1 MRRPPGKLFV
11 KSVQAFDS
19 HQEAGE
25 VANYRSAG
33 QQAGKVLSDY
43 ARKLFGNAITSLRT
57 MDFFGRRSFEGKCKQ
72 VLGIAGPPD
81 EPSLRQPDAV
91 PTQSS
96 FMLRSFVGYA
106 RFYRFFGC
114 LFISDIND
122 KSLKASKVTWKS
134 VYTLYTLVWL
144 TILAYNEGY
153 VLVGK
158 FRGIA
163 NSTGTF
169 ALSLDIITFTI
180 AISKVV
186 ANMACLV
193 LGSGRMLKFLRDA
206 GKFERSIALVVPRKF
221 AKRSSSWLRVTVR
234 LAVLVSLVG
243 TSISIALSHRTTFAS
258 SLKDWHPLLK
268 VLAVCSS
275 VVFMVYESSM
285 YVTVTCFCGVLL
297 QYLKA
302 QIAAFD
308 ECRRM
313 SSASSMAVRDAA
325 ARIEAIRLNVS
336 RIKEFKDVINDVW
349 CPAIVTSSVSLVAVL
364 SMALCRFYN
373 ILRGDRRA
381 FLGVTYSAFGALC
394 FVDMVLLSSEL
405 GSEVQKLKD
414 AAKTARLL
422 EATDSYSR
430 QVRYLHEAIEPDDMC
445 LNAGGFFPL

>member
-1 MRRPPGKLFV
+1 MNF
-11 KSVQAFDS
+11 S
-19 HQEAGE
+19 
-25 VANYRSAG
+25 
-33 QQAGKVLSDY
+33 
-43 ARKLFGNAITSLRT
+43 
-57 MDFFGRRSFEGKCKQ
+57 GRRGFEGKDKQ
-72 VLGIAGPPD
+72 VQGIADTPQEPP
-81 EPSLRQPDAV
+81 LRQPDAV
-91 PTQSS
+91 PTQRSL
-96 FMLRSFVGYA
+96 MLRSFVGYA

-114 LFISDIND
+114 LFISGIND
-122 KSLKASKVTWKS
+122 KTLKTCKVTCKS

-144 TILAYNEGY
+144 TILVCIEGD
-153 VLVGK
+153 LLMRK

-169 ALSLDIITFTI
+169 ALSLEIITFTI

-186 ANMACLV
+186 ANTACLV

-206 GKFERSIALVVPRKF
+206 GKFERSTALVVPRKF

-243 TSISIALSHRTTFAS
+243 TSISVALSHRTGFAS
-258 SLKDWHPLLK
+258 YRKDWHPLLK

-313 SSASSMAVRDAA
+313 SSASYIAVRDAA

-336 RIKEFKDVINDVW
+336 RIKEFKDVVNDLW

-405 GSEVQKLKD
+405 GSEV
-414 AAKTARLL
+414 
-422 EATDSYSR
+422 
-430 QVRYLHEAIEPDDMC
+430 RYLHEAIEPDNMC
-445 LNAGGFFPL
+445 LNAGGFFRFDRSLLVGMTGTVITFTVILLQTSDLMKHAMETNE